1 MKLSES
7 IKPISHVKT
16 HMSEIVE
23 NLAHTHTKVVITHN
37 GEAKAVLQDIRSF
50 EELQD
55 SLAMLKIIAM
65 STKSMLE
72 GKGQSV
78 KEAFREVRDK
88 VKELHENDL

>member
-7 IKPISHVKT
+7 IKPISLVKA

-23 NLAHTHTKVVITHN
+23 DLSKTHTRVIITHN
-37 GEAKAVLQDIRSF
+37 GEAKAVLQDIQSY

-55 SLAMLKIIAM
+55 SLTMLKIVAM

-72 GKGQSV
+72 GKGQTIAKAFDEV
-78 KEAFREVRDK
+78 RERLKEAAQP
-88 VKELHENDL
+88 